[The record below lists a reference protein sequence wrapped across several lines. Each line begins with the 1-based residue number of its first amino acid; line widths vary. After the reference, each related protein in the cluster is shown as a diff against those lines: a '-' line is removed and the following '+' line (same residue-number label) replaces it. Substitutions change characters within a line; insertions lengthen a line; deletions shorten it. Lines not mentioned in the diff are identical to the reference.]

1 MVHPK
6 RNFHM
11 VLMIGS
17 YGTIPRP
24 VSVAKEK
31 LRVQIEGNPDR
42 FMKRDWL
49 PLLNDVREKSA
60 AIIGAQTE
68 ECVIVP
74 NTTHGVNTIL
84 HNIKWTAGDR
94 IVICKSISLLFAFQL
109 VSGPMGDDGVILG
122 LMIVSTTYG
131 AVQQMMK
138 FYCDMNPE
146 INLDIINLTFP
157 CSHAK
162 IINQTEEFLG
172 EWNEVNPTEGD
183 DQPTPK
189 GKKEEGRVRMV
200 VVDSIASNPGYVPLY
215 LLQQYVDR
223 DSGR

>member
-1 MVHPK
+1 MK
-6 RNFHM
+6 EE
-11 VLMIGS
+11 VLITGS

-60 AIIGAQTE
+60 AIIGAKVE

-94 IVICKSISLLFAFQL
+94 IVICKSVPHIYDLQL
-109 VSGPMGDDGVILG
+109 VSEPKREGEEILG

-146 INLDIINLTFP
+146 INLDVINLTFP
-157 CSHAK
+157 CSHQT
-162 IINQTEEFLG
+162 IIDQTEQALG
-172 EWNEVNPTEGD
+172 EWNEVNLTEGEE
-183 DQPTPK
+183 QHTPK
-189 GKKEEGRVRMV
+189 GKKEGGRVRLV
-200 VVDSIASNPGYVPLY
+200 VVDSIASNPGYVFLVILPNRMK
-215 LLQQYVDR
+215 VE
-223 DSGR
+223 

>member
-1 MVHPK
+1 MNNGISHSKVNNLK
-6 RNFHM
+6 

-24 VSVAKEK
+24 VSEAKEK

-60 AIIGAQTE
+60 EIIGAKAE

-94 IVICKSISLLFAFQL
+94 IVICKFNLLISNVQL
-109 VSGPMGDDGVILG
+109 VLSTRIKEGRYGSDDSLFNLWGSSANDEILLRHEPGDQPWYHKLDFPMLPPKYHPSNRGTPGALERSESDWGRW
-122 LMIVSTTYG
+122 TTYSER
-131 AVQQMMK
+131 Q
-138 FYCDMNPE
+138 
-146 INLDIINLTFP
+146 
-157 CSHAK
+157 
-162 IINQTEEFLG
+162 
-172 EWNEVNPTEGD
+172 
-183 DQPTPK
+183 
-189 GKKEEGRVRMV
+189 EGR
-200 VVDSIASNPGYVPLY
+200 G
-215 LLQQYVDR
+215 
-223 DSGR
+223 